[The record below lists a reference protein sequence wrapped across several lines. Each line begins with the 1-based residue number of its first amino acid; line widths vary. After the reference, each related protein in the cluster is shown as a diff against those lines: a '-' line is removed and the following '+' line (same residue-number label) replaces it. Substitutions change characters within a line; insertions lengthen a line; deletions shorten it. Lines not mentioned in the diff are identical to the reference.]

1 MNYSCVASG
10 VLHFK
15 MLPWPNV
22 YIYSVFFVQSESFVG
37 EENVYL
43 FTVLN
48 MFSIVSAL
56 PVRKRNVKMTLFKSL
71 CLIIH
76 S

>member
-1 MNYSCVASG
+1 MQRYLNYSCVASG

-22 YIYSVFFVQSESFVG
+22 YIYSVVFVQSESFVG
-37 EENVYL
+37 EKNVYF

-48 MFSIVSAL
+48 IFGIVSGL
-56 PVRKRNVKMTLFKSL
+56 PVRKRNV
-71 CLIIH
+71 
-76 S
+76 